1 MGTRSGSR
9 SGARRIKRQA
19 TGNPLVG
26 LAAVVILFG
35 ACVAVVT
42 GQTGVQP
49 SASATATP
57 PRGGLGLIGPGSGTT
72 VPGATGTT
80 PISTLAPPP
89 RSTPK
94 PAAPTC
100 RGAIPSGTAALE
112 GPLRKP
118 VGATT
123 TAALWYVV
131 DGDTI
136 RLTNKDYVRLIGMD
150 TPETVKPGTPVQPY
164 GPQASADLKAMLA
177 GHSTV
182 VLERDVSNT
191 DYYGRLLR
199 FVWIRDGTTWFQLD
213 YELVVRGDAR
223 LDTIGPDVRYASD
236 YAAAQS
242 TAQAHHVGRWATC

>member
-9 SGARRIKRQA
+9 SGTRRIKRQA

-35 ACVAVVT
+35 ACVAVIT
-42 GQTGVQP
+42 GQTAVHP
-49 SASATATP
+49 SPSATATATT
-57 PRGGLGLIGPGSGTT
+57 GGLGLLGQGGGTFA
-72 VPGATGTT
+72 PGATGPTAS
-80 PISTLAPPP
+80 STSTALPKP
-89 RSTPK
+89 TPK
-94 PAAPTC
+94 PTAPTC
-100 RGAIPSGTAALE
+100 RGAIPSSTAALQ
-112 GPLRKP
+112 GPLRRP
-118 VGATT
+118 VGAVT

-164 GPQASADLKAMLA
+164 GPQASADLKALLA
-177 GHSTV
+177 GHLTV

-199 FVWIRDGTTWFQLD
+199 FVWIRNGSTWLQLD

-223 LDTIGPDVRYASD
+223 LDTIKPDVRYASN

-242 TAQAHHVGRWATC
+242 LAQAHHVGRWATC